1 MRKHCVLTFLH
12 KHTMYEVAA
21 AQGRVAAARTQT
33 AGTRRT

>member
-1 MRKHCVLTFLH
+1 MRGHCVLTFLY
-12 KHTMYEVAA
+12 KHTMYEAAA